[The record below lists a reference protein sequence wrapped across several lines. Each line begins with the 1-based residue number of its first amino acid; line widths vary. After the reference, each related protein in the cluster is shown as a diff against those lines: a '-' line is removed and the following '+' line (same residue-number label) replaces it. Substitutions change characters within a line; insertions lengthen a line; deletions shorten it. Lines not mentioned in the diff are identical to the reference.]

1 VYLLVR
7 ALKEGWP
14 KAYGHVVL
22 EVANNPPPFQM
33 TMIRVATRL
42 PEPPPCRSYRAL
54 FIVERSER
62 RRSNSAAVHVAHT
75 DL

>member
-1 VYLLVR
+1 VYPLVR

-14 KAYGHVVL
+14 KVYGHVVL

-33 TMIRVATRL
+33 IMIRMPTRL
-42 PEPPPCRSYRAL
+42 PEPPPCRSSRPL
-54 FIVERSER
+54 LIVERLECK
-62 RRSNSAAVHVAHT
+62 RSNSAAAHVAHT